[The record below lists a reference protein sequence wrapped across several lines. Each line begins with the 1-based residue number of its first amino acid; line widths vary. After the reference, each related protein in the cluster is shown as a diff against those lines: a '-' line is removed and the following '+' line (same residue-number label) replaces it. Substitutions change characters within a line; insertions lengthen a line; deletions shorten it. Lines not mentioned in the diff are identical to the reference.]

1 MILMQ
6 TKAIFIDAYRE
17 LNAKKLF
24 WLTMVINLLAVFI
37 FASIGINEKGFSAL
51 FWTFDGQF
59 NTSMMSAETFYKLQ
73 FLLWGVPYWLSWGT
87 TILALISTAGIIPDL
102 VSGGTIE
109 PMLSKPIGRG
119 RLFLTKYLTGLF
131 FVGAQILV
139 FTIGCFLVL
148 LLRAGTTEF
157 GLFLTIP
164 IVLAFFSFLFS
175 VCVFVGIVTRSTITA
190 LLLTIMFWLMLFILN
205 VGDSI
210 MINQRE
216 RALMKAESM
225 PAMVEQQE
233 RFAQTKID
241 RWIDEG
247 KPVPGMAGEPLPAG
261 AKDSLEAVSTALMI
275 AREEADDA
283 EKSVKTWTA
292 WAARV
297 YGAKLLL
304 PKTQETI
311 GLLSR
316 HLIEDDELD
325 GLINLMNDNNE
336 NSENGPNSELNQRV
350 AAVYEART
358 MTWILGTSFAFE
370 AFLLGLSTIIFIRRD
385 F

>member
-37 FASIGINEKGFSAL
+37 FAAIGINEKGFTVL

-59 NTSMMSAETFYKLQ
+59 NTSMMSAATFYKLE
-73 FLLWGVPYWLSWGT
+73 FLIWGVPIWLSWGT

-148 LLRAGTTEF
+148 RLRAGTTEF

-190 LLLTIMFWLMLFILN
+190 LLLTILFWLMLFILN
-205 VGDSI
+205 VGDAE
-210 MINQRE
+210 MVKQRE
-216 RALMKAESM
+216 RAILKSESVPVM
-225 PAMVEQQE
+225 IEQQE
-233 RFAQTKID
+233 RFAQAKID

-247 KPVPGMAGEPLPAG
+247 KPVPGMDSEPLPAG
-261 AKDSLEAVSTALMI
+261 ANDSLEAVSTALQI
-275 AREEADDA
+275 AREDSDKA
-283 EKSVKTWTA
+283 ERGVKLWSA
-292 WAARV
+292 WASRV
-297 YGAKLLL
+297 YYAKLLL

-316 HLIEDDELD
+316 HLIHDEELD
-325 GLINLMNDNNE
+325 GLMNLMEENNNDPQNN
-336 NSENGPNSELNQRV
+336 PNSELNQRV
-350 AAVYEART
+350 SAVYEART

-370 AFLLGLSTIIFIRRD
+370 ALLLGLSTIIFIRRD